1 MTHTEDWVDE
11 IRADVPSLTAPVAER
26 STLAALM
33 SRWIFPSEWRYSR
46 PTNSS
51 LQTIAICA
59 SVKTPGL
66 SWDSRQRH
74 VLTRLTRV
82 QCEGTISIHVPGP
95 DNSLRQD
102 TPSRSKA
109 SIPARNCRSTA

>member
-1 MTHTEDWVDE
+1 M
-11 IRADVPSLTAPVAER
+11 RADVPNLTAPVAER
-26 STLAALM
+26 STLAALI

-66 SWDSRQRH
+66 SWTSSASD
-74 VLTRLTRV
+74 
-82 QCEGTISIHVPGP
+82 P
-95 DNSLRQD
+95 DHSF
-102 TPSRSKA
+102 A
-109 SIPARNCRSTA
+109 STAISQFDAEGQ